1 MTATMTFRI
10 LGCAS
15 SPGNPRIGND
25 WGACDPT
32 NPKNR
37 RRRASLLVTRTSAE
51 GRKTRV
57 LVDAGPDLRE
67 QMLEAGVGQIDGVVF
82 THAHADH
89 CHGIDDLRAFVL
101 NHRRLMKIWCDE
113 PTSKRLHESFGYCFK
128 TPPGSAYPPILDE
141 HRLRVGH
148 IETIQGEGGVISVLP
163 FRQVH
168 GDIDSLGLRFG
179 DVAYSTDVSD
189 FPKESL
195 VHLQKLDL
203 WIIDSLR
210 QRSHPSH
217 FSVDEALGWIERKK
231 PARAVLTHL
240 HNELDYATLAAR
252 LPAGVEPAYDGLE
265 VTFPIGDDHLR
276 G

>member
-1 MTATMTFRI
+1 MTATTTFRI

-37 RRRASLLVTRTSAE
+37 RRRASLLVTRTDEA

-67 QMLEAGVGQIDGVVF
+67 QMLEARVDWVDGVIF

-89 CHGIDDLRAFVL
+89 IHGIDDLRAFVL
-101 NHRRLMKIWCDE
+101 NRRRLVDIWTDE
-113 PTSKRLHESFGYCFK
+113 VTSKRLHEAFGYCFQ
-128 TPPGSAYPPILDE
+128 TPPGSAYPPILKE
-141 HRLRVGH
+141 HRLTIGH
-148 IETIQGEGGVISVLP
+148 SASIPGEGGSIAVTP
-163 FRQVH
+163 FRQIH

-179 DVAYSTDVSD
+179 GVAYSTDVSD

-195 VHLQKLDL
+195 PHLQKLDL
-203 WIIDSLR
+203 WIVDALR
-210 QRSHPSH
+210 TRSHPSH
-217 FSVDEALGWIERKK
+217 LSVDEALDWIGRGK
-231 PARAVLTHL
+231 PKHAVLTHL
-240 HNELDYATLAAR
+240 HNELDYDLLKAR
-252 LPAGVEPAYDGLE
+252 LPAGVEPGFDGLE
-265 VTFPIGDDHLR
+265 FTFAA
-276 G
+276 